1 MYFFSLFA
9 FFYIFLSLFYLFCP
23 LAIELSTMH
32 DHTHQYPLPCLYC
45 HPHSYI
51 RMVILIYYIIIYM
64 LHTLLQF
71 TLKNIIIIWYVFPCF
86 QYHNNLQN
94 FHAWKMQ
101 VQNLIERC
109 MIFHMNQDQCIKA
122 LEEHAGIQPL
132 VTLTGLDYSLF
143 ITLEI
148 YVIL

>member
-51 RMVILIYYIIIYM
+51 RMV
-64 LHTLLQF
+64 
-71 TLKNIIIIWYVFPCF
+71 
-86 QYHNNLQN
+86 
-94 FHAWKMQ
+94 
-101 VQNLIERC
+101 QNLIERC
-109 MIFHMNQDQCIKA
+109 MIFHMSQDQCIKA

-132 VTLTGLDYSLF
+132 VTLTVWRELQKENEEFFRAYLQQF
-143 ITLEI
+143 IPPSPFT
-148 YVIL
+148 